1 MEIHARGSGSDSILL
16 SQIPIDPKIQEWIK
30 KCRQADIY
38 KMSDEELTS
47 FYLAQDSYLSTLPK
61 KETKEYLYFCTFTY
75 DSKKDKRQWFEA
87 LKKVLK
93 SSTWKSPQLSYEHA
107 DTNLH
112 VHMRAGA
119 DNKVSLGKFVAW
131 KKLGHRT
138 DIKDVTN
145 KDNGI
150 ITYMQKENEVYDDL
164 NLFFE
169 KLESVL

>member
-1 MEIHARGSGSDSILL
+1 MESHARGSVSDSTLL
-16 SQIPIDPKIQEWIK
+16 SPIHPDPKIQEWVL
-30 KCRQADIY
+30 KCRQAGVTL
-38 KMSDEELTS
+38 MSDDDLIT
-47 FYLAQDSYLSTLPK
+47 FYSSLNVLVPFSKQ
-61 KETKEYLYFCTFTY
+61 EHKEYLYFCTFTY
-75 DSKKDKRQWFEA
+75 DSKKDKRQWFDA
-87 LKKVLK
+87 LSKVLK

-112 VHMRAGA
+112 VHMRASA

-150 ITYMQKENEVYDDL
+150 ITYMSKENEVYEDVKTFL
-164 NLFFE
+164 A
-169 KLESVL
+169 KLETVL